1 MEGEPRE
8 KTEEGKRRQR
18 GREGRNQ
25 QLVSRVN
32 DADGQGRK
40 GRRQNRGCE
49 QGPGPDPLI
58 TALMRVMTWGQRPHG
73 CRVT

>member
-1 MEGEPRE
+1 MKPRPHGKGRGGGTRGGWMEGEPRE

-40 GRRQNRGCE
+40 GRRQNRGC
-49 QGPGPDPLI
+49 
-58 TALMRVMTWGQRPHG
+58 
-73 CRVT
+73 